1 MPHLPEPAGRLDIYL
16 KNTEEKHMSRLTKVL
31 TKNTE
36 NIFGGTMPNPD
47 VLFGKTG
54 ANMSI
59 FEEMLQDAH
68 IYAKLEQ
75 LKDRVNSMQWDVRPS
90 DLEKSSADIAAF
102 VKECFGAL
110 GVKQLMQDMMMAV
123 EYGFSVVEIIWREK
137 DGMWL
142 PERALGRRSDRFSFT
157 EEGSLAL
164 KDGITS
170 IPLDEEYKF
179 IVHRNS
185 PKNENPYGTPVLS
198 KCYWPWMFKKAGFR
212 YWLTVAEKYGVPTV
226 LALFD
231 SIDDAD
237 SRRRARELAEN
248 LYNIQSDA
256 AVALANV
263 DSVQVLETK
272 GTSQDFSELV
282 QICNTEISKAITGEI
297 LTSDTSTNGSYSLAK
312 QHLETLE
319 VKSGRIAKSIAE
331 TVTKTLVRWITELNF
346 GDASVPLFVLD
357 TQAEADWDVIKDA
370 IGLGFEVDKE
380 EVARRFGIPIE

>member
-1 MPHLPEPAGRLDIYL
+1 
-16 KNTEEKHMSRLTKVL
+16 MSRLTSVL
-31 TKNTE
+31 TKNNDLST
-36 NIFGGTMPNPD
+36 FGTMNNPD

-54 ANMSI
+54 ANMGI

-75 LKDRVNSMQWDVRPS
+75 LKDRVFGMQWDVRPV
-90 DLEKSSADIAAF
+90 DNEDESSQVASF
-102 VKECFGAL
+102 VKNCLTSIGL
-110 GVKQLMQDMMMAV
+110 KQLLQDMMMAV
-123 EYGFSVVEIIWREK
+123 EYGFSVVEIVWEEK
-137 DGMWL
+137 DGVWL
-142 PERALGRRSDRFSFT
+142 PEKALGRRPDRFSFT
-157 EEGSLAL
+157 SDGSLAL
-164 KDGITS
+164 TDGMATL
-170 IPLDEEYKF
+170 PLNEEYKF

-231 SIDDAD
+231 SIDDTD
-237 SRRRARELAEN
+237 SRERAKELADN

-282 QICNTEISKAITGEI
+282 NICNSEISKAITGEI
-297 LTSDTSTNGSYSLAK
+297 LTSDTSSNGSYSLAK
-312 QHLETLE
+312 QHLETLQ
-319 VKSGRIAKSIAE
+319 VKSDKVAKAIAE
-331 TVTKTLVRWITELNF
+331 TVSRTIVKWIVELNF
-346 GDASVPLFVLD
+346 SDARAPEFVLD
-357 TQAEADWDVIKDA
+357 LRAEAEWDVIKDA
-370 IGLGFEVDKE
+370 IELGFDVDKE
-380 EVARRFGIPIE
+380 EVAKRFGIPVG

>member
-1 MPHLPEPAGRLDIYL
+1 
-16 KNTEEKHMSRLTKVL
+16 MSRLTRVL
-31 TKNTE
+31 TRNTDTV
-36 NIFGGTMPNPD
+36 FGNTLSNPD
-47 VLFGKTG
+47 VLFGKSG
-54 ANMSI
+54 VNMSI

-75 LKDRVNSMQWDVRPS
+75 LKDMVYAMQWDVRPADTGS
-90 DLEKSSADIAAF
+90 ESAGAAAF
-102 VKECFGAL
+102 VKDCLSTL
-110 GVKQLMQDMMMAV
+110 GIKQLLQDMMMAV
-123 EYGFSVVEIIWREK
+123 EYGFSVVEVVWRET
-137 DGMWL
+137 DGVWL
-142 PERALGRRSDRFSFT
+142 PERALGRRPDRFSFT
-157 EEGSLAL
+157 ADGLLAL

-170 IPLDEEYKF
+170 IPLEEEYKF

-237 SRRRARELAEN
+237 SRARAKELAEN

-272 GTSQDFSELV
+272 GTSKDFYDLI

-297 LTSDTSTNGSYSLAK
+297 LTSDTSVNGSYSLAQ
-312 QHLETLE
+312 QHLETLRMKS
-319 VKSGRIAKSIAE
+319 VKMARAISE
-331 TVTKTLVRWITELNF
+331 TLTGTLVKWITELNF
-346 GDASVPLFVLD
+346 ADAPVPHFVLD
-357 TQAEADWDVIKDA
+357 FTAEAEWDVIKDA
-370 IGLGFEVDKE
+370 LELGFSVDKD
-380 EVARRFGIPIE
+380 EVAKRFGIPLEK

>member
-1 MPHLPEPAGRLDIYL
+1 
-16 KNTEEKHMSRLTKVL
+16 MSRLTSIL
-31 TKNTE
+31 TKNTDTTS
-36 NIFGGTMPNPD
+36 FGAMTNPD

-54 ANMSI
+54 VSMSI
-59 FEEMLQDAH
+59 FDEMLQDAH

-75 LKDRVNSMQWDVRPS
+75 LKDRVYAMQWDVRAR
-90 DLEKSSADIAAF
+90 DFDDESAGVASF
-102 VKECFGAL
+102 VKDCLNGL
-110 GVKQLMQDMMMAV
+110 GVKQLLQDMMMAV
-123 EYGFSVVEIIWREK
+123 EYGFSVVEIVWVEK
-137 DGMWL
+137 DGVWL
-142 PERALGRRSDRFSFT
+142 PKQALGRRPDRFAFT
-157 EEGSLAL
+157 SDAGLAL
-164 KDGITS
+164 ADGMTA

-237 SRRRARELAEN
+237 SRARAKELADN

-272 GTSQDFSELV
+272 GTSADFSELV
-282 QICNTEISKAITGEI
+282 NICNTEISKAVTGEI
-297 LTSDTSTNGSYSLAK
+297 LTSDTSSNGSYSLAQ
-312 QHLETLE
+312 QHLETLQT
-319 VKSGRIAKSIAE
+319 KSGKIAKALAE
-331 TVTKTLVRWITELNF
+331 TMTKTLVRWIVELNF
-346 GDASVPLFVLD
+346 GDAAVPSFVLD
-357 TQAEADWDVIKDA
+357 LKAEAEWDVIKDA
-370 IGLGFEVDKE
+370 IELGFEVDKD
-380 EVARRFGIPIE
+380 EVSRRFGIPVK

>member
-1 MPHLPEPAGRLDIYL
+1 
-16 KNTEEKHMSRLTKVL
+16 MS
-31 TKNTE
+31 
-36 NIFGGTMPNPD
+36 NPD

-54 ANMSI
+54 VSMSI
-59 FEEMLQDAH
+59 FDEMLQDAH

-75 LKDRVNSMQWDVRPS
+75 LKDKLYGMQWDVRAH
-90 DLEKSSADIAAF
+90 DFDDESAGVAAF
-102 VKECFGAL
+102 VKDCLNGL
-110 GVKQLMQDMMMAV
+110 GVKQLLQDMMMAV
-123 EYGFSVVEIIWREK
+123 EYGFSVVEIVWQEK
-137 DGMWL
+137 DGVWI
-142 PERALGRRSDRFSFT
+142 PKQALGRRPDRFAFT
-157 EEGSLAL
+157 TEGVLSLA
-164 KDGITS
+164 DGLAT
-170 IPLDEEYKF
+170 IPLEEEYKF

-237 SRRRARELAEN
+237 SRARAKELADN

-272 GTSQDFSELV
+272 GTSADFSELV
-282 QICNTEISKAITGEI
+282 NICNTEISKAVTGEI
-297 LTSDTSTNGSYSLAK
+297 LTSDTSTNGSYSLAQ

-319 VKSGRIAKSIAE
+319 TKSGKIAKSLAE
-331 TVTKTLVRWITELNF
+331 TMTKSIVKWIVELNF
-346 GDASVPLFVLD
+346 GDAPLPTFVLD
-357 TQAEADWDVIKDA
+357 NKAEAEWDVIKEA
-370 IGLGFEVDKE
+370 IELGFDVDKD
-380 EVARRFGIPIE
+380 EVAKRYGIPIN

>member
-1 MPHLPEPAGRLDIYL
+1 
-16 KNTEEKHMSRLTKVL
+16 MSRLTRIL
-31 TKNTE
+31 TRNTDTT
-36 NIFGGTMPNPD
+36 FGNTLTNPD

-54 ANMSI
+54 VNMGI

-75 LKDRVNSMQWDVRPS
+75 LKDMVYGMQWDVRPA
-90 DLEKSSADIAAF
+90 DFDGESAGIVAF
-102 VKECFGAL
+102 VKDCLSSIGI
-110 GVKQLMQDMMMAV
+110 KQLLQDMMMAV

-137 DGMWL
+137 SGVWL
-142 PERALGRRSDRFSFT
+142 PERALGRRPDRFVFT
-157 EEGSLAL
+157 SDGSLAL
-164 KDGITS
+164 KDGMS
-170 IPLDEEYKF
+170 VIPLEEQYKF

-237 SRRRARELAEN
+237 SRERAKELAEN

-282 QICNTEISKAITGEI
+282 QICNTEISKAVTGEI
-297 LTSDTSTNGSYSLAK
+297 LTSDTSVNGSYSLAQ
-312 QHLETLE
+312 QHLQTLQMKSLKVGRALAETLT
-319 VKSGRIAKSIAE
+319 G
-331 TVTKTLVRWITELNF
+331 TLVRWMTELNF
-346 GDASVPLFVLD
+346 GDASVPSFILD
-357 TQAEADWDVIKDA
+357 YKAEAEWDVIKDA
-370 IGLGFEVDKE
+370 LELGFEVDKDE
-380 EVARRFGIPIE
+380 IARRFGIPVCQ